1 MLRSPSQTHGQEGPP
16 AFINTSHPAPWKILL
31 FVLSISLQKSTPVHP
46 NHDIKFPSRL
56 QGLGKFQGDINRTW
70 KITTQ
75 RKAVLDPTSDT
86 TRTPLFFFIGAWQL
100 PRFRI
105 PESLCSWLASDGVT
119 GPAEPWP
126 RDTALPSPPPWAE
139 LWLNTRARYPQH
151 LPSPLHPAHLQGP
164 AHTSLLQ
171 AGLPSTVSLRLLPD
185 PLPP

>member
-1 MLRSPSQTHGQEGPP
+1 MARKVPLPLLTLCIQLHGRSFSLFFPS
-16 AFINTSHPAPWKILL
+16 
-31 FVLSISLQKSTPVHP
+31 LSRNQPPVHP
-46 NHDIKFPSRL
+46 NHDIKFPSRP

-105 PESLCSWLASDGVT
+105 PESLCSRLASDRVT

-126 RDTALPSPPPWAE
+126 RGHSSAITPTLGRAVAQHQGQVPSMPAFPTPPSPPAGPSS
-139 LWLNTRARYPQH
+139 H
-151 LPSPLHPAHLQGP
+151 LPPPGRPPLHCLSQI
-164 AHTSLLQ
+164 S
-171 AGLPSTVSLRLLPD
+171 S
-185 PLPP
+185 